1 MGQRGATAEAC
12 DDVKLNE
19 EGQWVFQGGRA
30 MWLGAGRDVA
40 VHGAEAPAEG
50 REAGKGQRVVD
61 ASPITSIAEPVDE
74 AEIDLCLL
82 YTSPSPRDGLLSR
95 MPSSA

>member
-1 MGQRGATAEAC
+1 M
-12 DDVKLNE
+12 KLNE

-50 REAGKGQRVVD
+50 REAGKGQRLFRVVD
-61 ASPITSIAEPVDE
+61 ASPIQSIAEPFQE
-74 AEIDLCLL
+74 AEIDLVCV
-82 YTSPSPRDGLLSR
+82 TP
-95 MPSSA
+95 

>member
-1 MGQRGATAEAC
+1 MTQNVVCREPVGQRGAKAEAC

-61 ASPITSIAEPVDE
+61 DWPMPIAEPVYE
-74 AEIDLCLL
+74 AEIDVVCV
-82 YTSPSPRDGLLSR
+82 TP
-95 MPSSA
+95 